1 MRELEYPFDANY
13 LLRKKKKIK
22 KELLEH
28 AEGYISTKIAILGG
42 ATTSNIMLMMELF
55 LLNQGIQPTF
65 YESEYNMFF
74 EDAMYDPKELI
85 DFQPDVIYICTSIHN
100 IKEFPGINDSR
111 DLVQEK
117 LQRVYHSYF
126 LMWEHLNEVYH
137 CPVIQNNFEQPAFRL
152 LGNRDIYDYR
162 GRSNFVFRL
171 NEKFYEYAEEHKDLY
186 ICDIN
191 YLSSI
196 FGLQKWSNGFDYN
209 MYKYAQA
216 VSATPHVA
224 FQVSN
229 IIKSIY
235 GKNKKGL
242 VLDLDNT
249 LWGGVIGDDGVD
261 NISLGPETAEG
272 EAFVNFQQY
281 LKELSEMGILLNVD
295 SKNEMENAK
304 AGLQHPDGRLKEED
318 FIIVKANWE
327 PKDQNFKAIAEE
339 LNLLPESLV
348 FVDDNPAERHI
359 VNTTFPKVS
368 TPEISDVNKYIEY
381 IDQSGFFEVTEISED
396 DKNRNQM
403 YRENAKRKSLEAS
416 VTNYSEYLK
425 SLEMKAEIEEFQS
438 IYYSRITQLTNK
450 SNQFNLTTKRYTR
463 EEIETIAESDSYI
476 CLYGKLEDRFG
487 DNGVVSV
494 VIGEI
499 CENICHIR
507 LWLMSCRVLKRDM
520 EFAMMDALVQRC
532 KEKGID
538 RIMGYYYPTAK
549 NKMVQEFYKTQM
561 FELVEMDA
569 DGNSS
574 WVYKIPEEYR
584 KKNHFIEV

>member
-28 AEGYISTKIAILGG
+28 AEGYISKKIAILGG

-74 EDAMYDPKELI
+74 EDAMYDPKELV

-126 LMWEHLNEVYH
+126 LMWEHLNDVYH

-209 MYKYAQA
+209 MYKYAQS

-381 IDQSGFFEVTEISED
+381 IDQSGFFEVTDISED

-549 NKMVQEFYKTQM
+549 NKMVQEFYKTQK